1 VLFDESQEELAKLEA
16 AGEEFEEVKPLAEE
30 LIDTLIDLLFF
41 ADFTLPRPQN
51 TKNKVTYAIWQSGVG
66 CNTSVGTTKE
76 FESNRTEILRLLL
89 TLTSQSMYMSA
100 NLLPVQGVKAISY
113 IVTCPDKQVVLSTLC
128 SLLNTVR
135 VKTPPSNTPT
145 NKKRPSSTIRRVG
158 RSRIMYRYSRIRSR
172 YWSHMHYRWDRT
184 IFAASRTDFSSSY
197 L

>member
-1 VLFDESQEELAKLEA
+1 M
-16 AGEEFEEVKPLAEE
+16 AEE
-30 LIDTLIDLLFF
+30 LIDTLIDMLFF

-51 TKNKVTYAIWQSGVG
+51 SKNKVTYAIWQSGVG

-128 SLLNTVR
+128 SLLNTVGIMIPCDYTR
-135 VKTPPSNTPT
+135 ANR
-145 NKKRPSSTIRRVG
+145 NRPSSTIRLAG
-158 RSRIMYRYSRIRSR
+158 KSRTMCKYSRIRSR
-172 YWSHMHYRWDRT
+172 Y
-184 IFAASRTDFSSSY
+184 
-197 L
+197 